1 MKKRDVSLRADEPI
15 GAGVLRIAE
24 GLIHS
29 VTDSSKQPT
38 GDWGEYVHTVRT
50 TIKQLRALLRMIR
63 PATGESFFESE
74 NARLRGAAR
83 RLAFA
88 RDKDVARETLKNLA
102 VSGAFEQKAVA
113 AALAGLASEI
123 DPPEDVVQALS
134 EVRQDLEQTRRN
146 LQKLQLAESDWQ
158 VIETGLQDVY
168 RQSRKRMNTALLE
181 REDEAFHK
189 WRIRVKN
196 LYYELQ
202 MLEPVWPK
210 RLDKMT
216 SRLAKLQDKIGR
228 DHDIVM
234 LKGLLRKT
242 PEAFGGAETVERVI
256 RCLEGKSQKLRRAVE
271 PLSKSIFEKKPRRFV
286 RTLGRRW
293 NKWRE

>member
-1 MKKRDVSLRADEPI
+1 MKKPDVSLRADEPI
-15 GAGVLRIAE
+15 GAGILRIGE
-24 GLIHS
+24 GLIQS
-29 VTDSSKQPT
+29 ITDSSKQPT
-38 GDWGEYVHTVRT
+38 GEWGEYVHNVRT
-50 TIKQLRALLRMIR
+50 TIKQLRALLRLIR
-63 PATGESFFESE
+63 PALGESFFERE

-88 RDKDVARETLKNLA
+88 RDTDVARETLKKLS
-102 VSGAFEQKAVA
+102 VSGDCEKEAVA
-113 AALAGLASEI
+113 TALAAFAGKVES
-123 DPPEDVVQALS
+123 PTDVVQALS
-134 EVRQDLEQTRRN
+134 EVRQDLEQTKRN
-146 LQKLQLAESDWQ
+146 LQRLQLAKSDWE

-168 RQSRKRMNTALLE
+168 RQSRKRMNTALQE

-216 SRLAKLQDKIGR
+216 SSLAKLQDKIGR
-228 DHDIVM
+228 DHDIVV

-242 PEAFGGAETVERVI
+242 PEMFGGTETVERVI

-271 PLSKSIFEKKPRRFV
+271 PLSKAIFDKKPRRFV
-286 RTLGRRW
+286 RKLGRHW
-293 NKWRE
+293 SKWRE